1 MLASAHFNGPYKN
14 NWGGEKNFT
23 IAISA
28 NWSGMQLFPRSTS
41 LFRKKRLISPRL
53 ERETSPDMWPGH
65 PEVSQ
70 TWVQGQK
77 KALSAPSSAFLHMHL
92 GTKTHVLDSR
102 ALSFP
107 PYIPFCS
114 SHLLWS
120 KAFPAHLLSPV
131 RWLSNNS
138 CYLVVNRWESELNL
152 FRKSL
157 RFGLSTVNSASGK
170 PSWKAYVNQD

>member
-41 LFRKKRLISPRL
+41 LFRKKRLISPHL

-77 KALSAPSSAFLHMHL
+77 KALNAPSSGFLHMHL
-92 GTKTHVLDSR
+92 GTKTHVLDSV
-102 ALSFP
+102 LSFP

-138 CYLVVNRWESELNL
+138 CYLVVNRWESELKL

-157 RFGLSTVNSASGK
+157 RFGLSTVNSVSRK